1 MKKKTDRYRPLPSV
15 FCHLTSEITMPE
27 LPEVQTIVNDL
38 NAADVIGTPIS
49 SARVF
54 WARTIASPGSK
65 SFCRRL
71 KGRKFT
77 AIRRRGKYLVF
88 DMDDGHTL
96 LLHLRMSGRLHL
108 VAADTPRIK
117 HEHVILSFTDGRHLR
132 FHDPRKFGRLSLLK
146 DPAPVLDR
154 LGPEPLATGFTARA
168 LGKLLKNRKRILKSL
183 LLDQT
188 FIAGLGNIYVD
199 EALWE
204 AKLHPC
210 RLASSLSNPEI
221 KALHRAIP
229 RVLKRGLQNLGTS
242 LGSGK
247 ANFYSVASRQ
257 GRNKDQL
264 KVFRRTDLACPRCK
278 ENIQRII
285 VGQRSTHI
293 CPKCQVSALAFA
305 PATPDTRSACGGT
318 PET

>member
-1 MKKKTDRYRPLPSV
+1 
-15 FCHLTSEITMPE
+15 MPE

-38 NAADVIGTPIS
+38 NAADVIGIPIS
-49 SARVF
+49 AVRVF
-54 WARTIASPGSK
+54 WPRTIAVPGSK

-88 DMDDGHTL
+88 DLDDGHTL

-117 HEHVILSFTDGRHLR
+117 HEHVILSLTDGRQLR
-132 FHDPRKFGRLSLLK
+132 FHDPRKFGRFSLIK
-146 DPAPVLDR
+146 DPAPILDR
-154 LGPEPLATGFTARA
+154 LGPEPLAPGFTAKVM
-168 LGKLLKNRKRILKSL
+168 GKLLKNRQRILKPL

-204 AKLHPC
+204 AELHPC
-210 RLASSLSNPEI
+210 RLASSLSQPEI
-221 KALHRAIP
+221 KALRLAIP
-229 RVLKRGLQNLGTS
+229 RVLKRGLKNLGTS
-242 LGSGK
+242 LGSGE
-247 ANFYSVASRQ
+247 ANFYSVANRQ

-264 KVFRRTDLACPRCK
+264 KVFRRTDLPCPRCK
-278 ENIQRII
+278 QSIERLI

-293 CPKCQVSALAFA
+293 CSKCQKL
-305 PATPDTRSACGGT
+305 
-318 PET
+318 